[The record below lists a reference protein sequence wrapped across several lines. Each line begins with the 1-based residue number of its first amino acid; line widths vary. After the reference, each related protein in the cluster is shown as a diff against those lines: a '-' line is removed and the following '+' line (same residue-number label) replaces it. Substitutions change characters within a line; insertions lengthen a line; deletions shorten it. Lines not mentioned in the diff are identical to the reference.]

1 MKSPLEV
8 IPMKVENGI
17 PDQDSVLELLNSAYD
32 GWGDKS
38 HFDWRYACYPEY
50 SEEEHTY
57 HISDGDTVA
66 AFRRATYKELEFEG
80 VIVPFYILGDTAV
93 ASEYRG
99 QGLYSNL
106 HEVTTN
112 YCADKKE
119 VPFVMTFNRK
129 GNVTFAANRDR
140 GWKYFT
146 LPLYLRIFDP
156 TAVFPHYADLAL
168 ENKPRIRR
176 VLSILGGR
184 MAVTTSSGEISLG
197 EIVKPDR
204 SRDKQLTM
212 SVSISDRA
220 VSKLVEQISNDQSI
234 SGLLK
239 RSLGL
244 LRDREV
250 SLFGAPKDEYD
261 QKSSSRSAVTGER
274 VDALSDA
281 QLEEIIELY
290 DHYDVTMRRDRVD
303 IEHMLEHPHL
313 FDILVAKRH
322 GRIVGFAPLAFHSG
336 SSIREARVLDLVY
349 ADEVIFDPLL
359 ETVEQSAREN
369 GADLL
374 AVLSDFDPGEYWI
387 SIDRQVLMWDQLHAS
402 EVNEDKLE
410 ARGMHV
416 GFFDIA

>member
-1 MKSPLEV
+1 
-8 IPMKVENGI
+8 MKVENGI

-32 GWGDKS
+32 GWGDES
-38 HFDWRYACYPEY
+38 HFDWRYGCYPEY
-50 SEEEHTY
+50 SEDEHTY
-57 HISDGDTVA
+57 HISDGNTVA

-80 VIVPFYILGDTAV
+80 VMVPFYILGDTAV
-93 ASEYRG
+93 ASGYRG
-99 QGLYSNL
+99 QGLYSKL

-112 YCADKKE
+112 YCADEKE

-156 TAVFPHYADLAL
+156 TVVLPHYADLAL
-168 ENKPRIRR
+168 EDKPRIKRL
-176 VLSILGGR
+176 LSILGSR
-184 MAVTTSSGEISLG
+184 ISVTTSSDEISLG
-197 EIVKPDR
+197 EIIQPDR
-204 SRDKQLTM
+204 NSDKELTM

-220 VSKLVEQISNDQSI
+220 ISELVEQVSNDQSI

-239 RSLGL
+239 RSLSL
-244 LRDREV
+244 LQDREV
-250 SLFGAPKDEYD
+250 SLVGDPKDEYD
-261 QKSSSRSAVTGER
+261 QENSSRSTVTVER

-281 QLEEIIELY
+281 QLEEIIGLY

-303 IEHMLEHPHL
+303 VEHMLNHPHL
-313 FDILVAKRH
+313 FDILIAKEH

-336 SSIREARVLDLVY
+336 SSIREARVLDVVY
-349 ADEVIFDPLL
+349 EDESIFDLLL

-369 GADLL
+369 DADLV
-374 AVLSDFDPGEYWI
+374 AVLSDSDPGEYWI
-387 SIDRQVLMWDQLHAS
+387 TIDRQVLMWDQLHAS

-410 ARGMHV
+410 ARGVHV